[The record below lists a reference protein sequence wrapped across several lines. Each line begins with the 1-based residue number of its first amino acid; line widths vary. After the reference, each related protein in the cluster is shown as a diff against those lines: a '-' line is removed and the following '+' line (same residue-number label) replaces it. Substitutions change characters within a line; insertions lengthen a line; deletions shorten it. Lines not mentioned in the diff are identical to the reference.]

1 MCIQD
6 SEQVGEGMENLEIS
20 ETEENSKNWAS
31 SHSPGETTTT
41 QIQTSSLSAKRN
53 SFPVGII

>member
-6 SEQVGEGMENLEIS
+6 SEQVSEGMENLDIS
-20 ETEENSKNWAS
+20 ESEDNSKNWAS
-31 SHSPGETTTT
+31 SHSPAETTTT
-41 QIQTSSLSAKRN
+41 QIQTSNLSAKRN